1 MTEVNN
7 VSKGIILHQHG
18 GPEVLTWEEITLD
31 PPGPGQVLLRQT
43 AIGLNFI
50 DVYHRTGLYP
60 VTLPSSIGSEAA
72 GVVEQIGEGV
82 SDLKIGQRV
91 AYAGGPPGAY
101 VEKRLMAADKLVPL
115 PDGIE
120 DKVAASI
127 MLQGM
132 TTEYL
137 LERTYPV
144 KKGETILFHAA
155 AGGVGLLAVQWA
167 KSLGAT
173 VIGTVGSAAKAEL
186 AKAHGA
192 DHVIDYS
199 KEDFV
204 ARVREITDGKGVPVV
219 YDSVG
224 KDTFLKS
231 LDCLQPR
238 GLMVLFGASSGPV
251 PDFNL
256 SILASKGSLYVT
268 RPTLNTYNAKVED
281 LRHSAK
287 RLFDQV
293 LSGTVK
299 PNIGQTYKLS
309 EAAHAH
315 RDLEARKT
323 TGSTILIA

>member
-1 MTEVNN
+1 M
-7 VSKGIILHQHG
+7 SKGIILHQHG
-18 GPEVLTWEEITLD
+18 GPEALSWEEISVGK
-31 PPGPGQVLLRQT
+31 PGPGQVLLRQT

-50 DVYHRTGLYP
+50 DTYHRSGLYP
-60 VTLPSSIGSEAA
+60 VTLPSSLGSEAA
-72 GVVEQIGEGV
+72 GVIEEVGEGV
-82 SDLKIGQRV
+82 ADLQPGQRV

-101 VEKRLMAADKLVPL
+101 VEKRVMPADRLVPL
-115 PDGIE
+115 PDAID

-173 VIGTVGSAAKAEL
+173 VIGTVGSPAKAEL
-186 AKAHGA
+186 ARQAGA
-192 DHVIDYS
+192 DHIIDYS

-204 ARVREITDGKGVPVV
+204 ARVKEITAGKGVPVV
-219 YDSVG
+219 YDGVG

-238 GLMVLFGASSGPV
+238 GLMVLFGASSGAV

-256 SILASKGSLYVT
+256 GVLAGKGSLYVT
-268 RPTLNTYNAKVED
+268 RPTMFTYTASIED

-293 LSGTVK
+293 LSGAVK
-299 PNIGQTYKLS
+299 PTIGQTYKLS
-309 EAAHAH
+309 DTAQAH

-323 TGSTILIA
+323 TGSTVLVA